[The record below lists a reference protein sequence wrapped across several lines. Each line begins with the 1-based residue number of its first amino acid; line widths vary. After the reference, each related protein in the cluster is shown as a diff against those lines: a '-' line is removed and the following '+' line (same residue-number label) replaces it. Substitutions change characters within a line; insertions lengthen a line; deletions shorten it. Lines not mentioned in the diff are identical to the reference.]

1 MVVICAPDA
10 ALTGKEQDL
19 VATPST
25 WTVQAPHWAMPQP
38 YFVPVI
44 PIHSLMTHSNG
55 VSGSTSTSYGF
66 PLIVRLT
73 IPFLLGR
80 GVLLKSAYDDRA
92 LFTRSGENGTRRM
105 RDAGCVEDRVRD
117 RRGDRSDRG
126 FAPVARSNIGAVD
139 ENDVDRLGRLGDVKD
154 RISDPV

>member
-1 MVVICAPDA
+1 MVVICAPAA
-10 ALTGKEQDL
+10 ALTGSEQDR

-55 VSGSTSTSYGF
+55 VSGSTSTSFGF
-66 PLIVRLT
+66 PLMVRLT

-80 GVLLKSAYDDRA
+80 GVLLKSAYDDSA
-92 LFTRSGENGTRRM
+92 PFTRSGENGTRRM
-105 RDAGCVEDRVRD
+105 RT
-117 RRGDRSDRG
+117 
-126 FAPVARSNIGAVD
+126 PVASKIAFAIAAATGRIAGSPEPLGAIS
-139 ENDVDRLGRLGDVKD
+139 GRLIRTTSIAWGASVMS
-154 RISDPV
+154 RIG